1 MSAEPICPYPGLR
14 PFNDEESIFFKGRD
28 RNITTIIELFEK
40 KKFIMLTGAS
50 GDGKSSLVY
59 AGVIPNARA
68 GFFKAKFNSWVM
80 VDFRPERTPLQN
92 MARALAKGLGYEDE
106 DFVEKELGYGFSSL
120 ISLYKNSP
128 YYLDT
133 ESSDWKNADE
143 KTRKGLKRKAANLFI
158 LVDQFEEFF
167 TYSEN
172 YQHGSASMNSQT
184 VVNLLLETARIALE
198 QDIPIYII
206 CTMRSD
212 YIGQCAAFRGLPEYI
227 GFSQFFVPRLKR
239 QEIHQVIEEPALLSG
254 NRISNRLTETLINEL
269 GEGFD
274 QLPVLQHAL
283 NQIWNEADKGREEMD
298 LIHLSKL
305 AGLKKEAL
313 PPVNQDEFSSWFEA
327 LPEFKKA
334 FFHNESLENVLNAHA
349 NTLFY
354 TACERYNATHQ
365 THPLTTE
372 EAAFIIKTTFQS
384 LTKIDDSRAVRNRMT
399 LEEVVRTID
408 QSYATMEVV
417 GELLEIFRLP
427 GNTFLKPFI
436 TEHESDRKL
445 HPESI
450 LDITHES
457 LIRNWDLLDSWAKE
471 EYENWLNFQ
480 DFNKQL
486 KRWVENGKSKGFL
499 LPIGPLTFF
508 ENWYASCQPN
518 AYWLARYD
526 NRELTREDKLREAQI
541 ILDQADEFL
550 RLSSRRLFFS
560 KKIMKHGAPKIISYL
575 GSAALLI
582 VCTFFYLDFRKK
594 QNTYII
600 EKIKKW
606 GVEMLA
612 SNKVNTAEKA
622 AFLINYERIS
632 PGSFAQTL
640 EWMDNDTLAFDVADN
655 MFSLVQNLDSRDSS
669 KEIINPLIYPLLSF
683 MDERLNNLTDRQRLN
698 INKKHSVGLSR
709 INHLLS
715 LCAYVKS
722 YDNSRAIG
730 KLIDKNAWVLDR
742 VLHDLL
748 NLPVDSLH
756 MGDVDLNNGL
766 QLLISLAPRTD
777 FSGYVT
783 ALSPLEGNGMA
794 KLRFDHLYPRRK
806 SIQMGGFYG
815 KNLPFNGG
823 YQLLSLLYAA
833 ERSNENGKYSH
844 IVQCIDSNL
853 TEDPLLYSFN
863 DKMTFGGFPVILN
876 VLVKYNAFSQG
887 RFCKLVNYYTKIS
900 SDTDFGLLDQLM
912 ENNVKQHIGFW
923 RVMDDQETNFC
934 EGYCDCFVD
943 KLQREWVWNC
953 CRNLILNTGDT
964 RPLRN
969 NKLKDP
975 AENELNFR
983 IAMFYKNKGLA
994 AQDLYNNLQESFLN
1008 FDTAFIYYS
1017 KIGGSFLNGDY
1028 TKPFIWAGVTNSFS
1042 FLYPQSLRL
1051 YAETKD
1057 INNIGFK
1064 GIPEG
1069 FYRDKISYS
1078 APFLAY
1084 IKKTPSVSRYYNTQ
1098 EGVKVFEGYCHQMNN
1113 SHTLKARDSFF
1124 ACIEQMKKYV
1134 SDSSSFSGSL
1144 DPDFML
1150 LAEINLQ
1157 FEKADT
1163 LQAMQIFSKL
1173 NLRRLAASRAM
1184 KDFQR
1189 SAPYNSY
1196 NKLAKELANHLALN
1210 GYLKESFL
1218 VLNLLSESSEKRNT
1232 LLDIAASLQK
1242 SGPVE
1247 NTFIYL
1253 DSLFKNNDLDGK
1265 PKFGLKLIR
1274 VLAMVGSQ
1282 PTIELA
1288 SEILEEVPGLLKQRG
1303 IRSLIIGIASNGF
1316 YYNATKAFPEYIT
1329 SNKKMELYNTV
1340 LEAEISSTAL
1350 RSGRITKTL
1359 VSSGW
1364 ESYDMQNSR
1373 DYGIDYEILKGND
1386 LKFDSLD

>member
-1 MSAEPICPYPGLR
+1 
-14 PFNDEESIFFKGRD
+14 
-28 RNITTIIELFEK
+28 
-40 KKFIMLTGAS
+40 
-50 GDGKSSLVY
+50 
-59 AGVIPNARA
+59 
-68 GFFKAKFNSWVM
+68 
-80 VDFRPERTPLQN
+80 
-92 MARALAKGLGYEDE
+92 
-106 DFVEKELGYGFSSL
+106 
-120 ISLYKNSP
+120 
-128 YYLDT
+128 
-133 ESSDWKNADE
+133 
-143 KTRKGLKRKAANLFI
+143 
-158 LVDQFEEFF
+158 
-167 TYSEN
+167 
-172 YQHGSASMNSQT
+172 
-184 VVNLLLETARIALE
+184 
-198 QDIPIYII
+198 
-206 CTMRSD
+206 
-212 YIGQCAAFRGLPEYI
+212 
-227 GFSQFFVPRLKR
+227 
-239 QEIHQVIEEPALLSG
+239 
-254 NRISNRLTETLINEL
+254 
-269 GEGFD
+269 
-274 QLPVLQHAL
+274 
-283 NQIWNEADKGREEMD
+283 
-298 LIHLSKL
+298 
-305 AGLKKEAL
+305 
-313 PPVNQDEFSSWFEA
+313 
-327 LPEFKKA
+327 
-334 FFHNESLENVLNAHA
+334 
-349 NTLFY
+349 
-354 TACERYNATHQ
+354 
-365 THPLTTE
+365 
-372 EAAFIIKTTFQS
+372 
-384 LTKIDDSRAVRNRMT
+384 
-399 LEEVVRTID
+399 
-408 QSYATMEVV
+408 
-417 GELLEIFRLP
+417 
-427 GNTFLKPFI
+427 
-436 TEHESDRKL
+436 
-445 HPESI
+445 
-450 LDITHES
+450 
-457 LIRNWDLLDSWAKE
+457 
-471 EYENWLNFQ
+471 
-480 DFNKQL
+480 L

-730 KLIDKNAWVLDR
+730 KLIDKN
-742 VLHDLL
+742 
-748 NLPVDSLH
+748 
-756 MGDVDLNNGL
+756 
-766 QLLISLAPRTD
+766 
-777 FSGYVT
+777 
-783 ALSPLEGNGMA
+783 
-794 KLRFDHLYPRRK
+794 
-806 SIQMGGFYG
+806 
-815 KNLPFNGG
+815 
-823 YQLLSLLYAA
+823 
-833 ERSNENGKYSH
+833 
-844 IVQCIDSNL
+844 
-853 TEDPLLYSFN
+853 
-863 DKMTFGGFPVILN
+863 
-876 VLVKYNAFSQG
+876 
-887 RFCKLVNYYTKIS
+887 
-900 SDTDFGLLDQLM
+900 
-912 ENNVKQHIGFW
+912 
-923 RVMDDQETNFC
+923 
-934 EGYCDCFVD
+934 
-943 KLQREWVWNC
+943 
-953 CRNLILNTGDT
+953 
-964 RPLRN
+964 
-969 NKLKDP
+969 
-975 AENELNFR
+975 
-983 IAMFYKNKGLA
+983 
-994 AQDLYNNLQESFLN
+994 
-1008 FDTAFIYYS
+1008 
-1017 KIGGSFLNGDY
+1017 
-1028 TKPFIWAGVTNSFS
+1028 
-1042 FLYPQSLRL
+1042 
-1051 YAETKD
+1051 
-1057 INNIGFK
+1057 
-1064 GIPEG
+1064 
-1069 FYRDKISYS
+1069 
-1078 APFLAY
+1078 
-1084 IKKTPSVSRYYNTQ
+1084 
-1098 EGVKVFEGYCHQMNN
+1098 
-1113 SHTLKARDSFF
+1113 